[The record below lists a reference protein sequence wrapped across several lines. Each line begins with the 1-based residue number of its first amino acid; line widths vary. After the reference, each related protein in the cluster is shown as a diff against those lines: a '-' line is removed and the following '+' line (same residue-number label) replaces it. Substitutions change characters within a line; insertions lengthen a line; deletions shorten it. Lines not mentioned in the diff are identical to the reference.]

1 MLLLYILS
9 LRKGEKA
16 LSQEQNVT
24 GRAPSILKAVL
35 IIANQGKLM
44 DFSVALSSNIN
55 EFIRAVL
62 NFLFSFYEN
71 ILHAQKAQKALKS
84 TNSIN
89 SAKRHKDT
97 QVKTQN
103 GNKRISDCFPSDVF
117 SSIFYFCSLVSVLCF
132 FCS

>member
-24 GRAPSILKAVL
+24 GRVPSILKAVL

-62 NFLFSFYEN
+62 NFLFSFYEK
-71 ILHAQKAQKALKS
+71 ILHAQKAQKAPTALKG
-84 TNSIN
+84 T
-89 SAKRHKDT
+89 KTLRQKHKT
-97 QVKTQN
+97 ET
-103 GNKRISDCFPSDVF
+103 SE
-117 SSIFYFCSLVSVLCF
+117 
-132 FCS
+132 